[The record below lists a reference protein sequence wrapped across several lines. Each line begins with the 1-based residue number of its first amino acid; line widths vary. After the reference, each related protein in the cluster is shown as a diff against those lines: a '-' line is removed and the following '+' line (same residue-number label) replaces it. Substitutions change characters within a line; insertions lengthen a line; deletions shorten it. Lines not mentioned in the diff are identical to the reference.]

1 MQLPLSRA
9 VAPQLEWL
17 GEVDSTN
24 AALAARASTGLAPR
38 WLVYATDHQT
48 AGRGRM
54 GREWT
59 APPGTSLAVSVLLT
73 AQGVDHERL
82 GWFPLAAGLAMTRAV
97 AALLPDAGVGLKWPN
112 DVQVEGLKVSGLLAE
127 YVADAHAVVMGAGL
141 NLTMT
146 HEQLPTE
153 QATSLT
159 LHGAN
164 PEGLLDAALSR
175 YLTELRSLHGDLA
188 AADFDADRAGVR
200 DAVAAACT
208 TLGRDVQVHL
218 PGGGELL
225 GVAEGIDES
234 GRLLVRP
241 PGGAPPQP
249 VAAGDVTHLRY
260 E

>member
-1 MQLPLSRA
+1 MDLPLSRA
-9 VAPQLEWL
+9 AAPELEWL
-17 GEVDSTN
+17 AQAGSTN
-24 AALAARASTGLAPR
+24 TELSARASTGTAPR

-48 AGRGRM
+48 AGRGRLD
-54 GREWT
+54 RQWV
-59 APPGTSLAVSVLLT
+59 APAGTSLAVSVLMPT
-73 AQGVDHERL
+73 AAADHDQL
-82 GWFPLAAGLAMTRAV
+82 GWFPLIAGLAMTRTV
-97 AALLPDAGVGLKWPN
+97 AALLPDGQVGLKWPN
-112 DVQVEGLKVSGLLAE
+112 DVQVAGLKVAGLLAE
-127 YVADAHAVVMGAGL
+127 YVPDAHAVVMGAGL

-146 HEQLPTE
+146 PDQLPTQ

-159 LHGAN
+159 LHGAE

-175 YLTELRSLHGDLA
+175 YLTELRSLHARLVSAG
-188 AADFDADRAGVR
+188 FDADKAGVR

-208 TLGRDVQVHL
+208 TLGRDVRVDL

-225 GVAEGIDES
+225 GVAEGLDES

-241 PGGAPPQP
+241 PGGAPLQP